1 MRLLPQLARSATDI
15 RIDISTQQLTL
26 IERGL
31 VARQYPVSTA
41 AKGHGC
47 EAGSYRTPIGLH
59 RIILKVGEG
68 QPLGAVFVSRRP
80 TGEVFSSSLREAS
93 RERDWILT
101 RILWLDGLEPGRNRG
116 GNVDTLRRHIYIH
129 GTPDEGMNDPP
140 SSHGCIRM
148 FNSDIMDLFARVPA
162 GTTVLIEANADH
174 KENESEV

>member
-1 MRLLPQLARSATDI
+1 MRLLPQLARSATYI
-15 RIDISTQQLTL
+15 SIDISTQQLTL

-31 VARQYPVSTA
+31 VARHYPVSTA

-59 RIILKVGEG
+59 RIKLKVGEG

-80 TGEVFSSSLREAS
+80 TGEVFSSRLREAS

-140 SSHGCIRM
+140 SSHGCVRM